1 MSTVL
6 KDNKTDISTFI
17 AMQMNCLYREFKLMQ
32 NQLSTGFNLMV
43 PILITEMF
51 KTLTHVYFVFA
62 WEFCSLLLQI
72 YVIWSN
78 LFLWHGDPIDRDL
91 IRNTASSSQYC
102 WFRARMFEPL
112 DQLGHSPK
120 DAGGH
125 QNLERKL
132 NQLCPRVSNRLAHNS
147 PVRIHFRFLTSRT
160 IKYLMHVILRNQNL
174 QWFVVTSYLAH

>member
-62 WEFCSLLLQI
+62 
-72 YVIWSN
+72 
-78 LFLWHGDPIDRDL
+78 
-91 IRNTASSSQYC
+91 
-102 WFRARMFEPL
+102 
-112 DQLGHSPK
+112 
-120 DAGGH
+120 
-125 QNLERKL
+125 
-132 NQLCPRVSNRLAHNS
+132 
-147 PVRIHFRFLTSRT
+147 
-160 IKYLMHVILRNQNL
+160 
-174 QWFVVTSYLAH
+174 